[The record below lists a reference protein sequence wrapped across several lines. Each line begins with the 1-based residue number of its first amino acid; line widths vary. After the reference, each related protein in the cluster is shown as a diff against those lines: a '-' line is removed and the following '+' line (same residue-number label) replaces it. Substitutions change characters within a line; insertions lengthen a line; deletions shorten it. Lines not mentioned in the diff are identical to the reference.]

1 MTRTFAAGSFFG
13 RAAHHRDS
21 NSTPSIRCNPQRQVV
36 ARFALMRALVL
47 VLVASCS
54 SVPHH
59 YTLRQFLEV
68 RRSNTASLSPDASRV
83 AFVTNTTGSWQ
94 AWIAPASGG
103 APRQIT
109 RFPDRVAELLWSPAG
124 EDILVTSDHDGD
136 QQFQLYVVSADG
148 GAPRVLTSAP
158 DVKHDVGGW
167 SRDGKFVFYASN
179 ARDRRYFDCYLLDV
193 QTRQA
198 RRVLE
203 RDALLRAAALSPD
216 ARWIAA
222 VERTSE
228 VDQNVYVA
236 DTETGA
242 ARLITPHDGA
252 ARFQV
257 VGFGPDASELYVL
270 TDIGREF
277 LGLAAIDLATGALRF
292 LETEAHDTDVAVVS
306 RDGHRIALSHNVEGY
321 ADLVVLVDGRP
332 VAIPGLPRGIVAPNE
347 FSADGKRLAV
357 VVTTPT
363 HDDDIFVI
371 DLERRAVSRV
381 THSDQAGIAE
391 RDLVVPT
398 LVHFPARDGRSI
410 PAFLYLPPRAGA
422 RLPVIVSIHGGPE
435 DQERPWFY
443 AWYQYFVGR
452 GYAVLAPNIR
462 GSAGYGKSYLALDN
476 GARRWDALADIAA
489 AVAWLRARPDV
500 DGRRIVAFGASYG
513 GFAVLAML
521 AHHPDLFAAGV
532 DFYGPSDLATFLG
545 RTAEYR
551 RGQRA
556 AEYGDPQRDAAFLA
570 EISPVRHVDRI
581 TAPLLIVQG
590 ANDPIV
596 PPAESE
602 QLVELLR
609 ARGRTVRYL
618 VFPDEGHGFVKQPNE
633 IRAFEEMVAFLDELW
648 TRPR

>member
-1 MTRTFAAGSFFG
+1 
-13 RAAHHRDS
+13 
-21 NSTPSIRCNPQRQVV
+21 
-36 ARFALMRALVL
+36 MRALVL

-68 RRSNTASLSPDASRV
+68 HRSNTASLSPDASRV
-83 AFVTNTTGSWQ
+83 AFVTNTTGNWQ
-94 AWIAPASGG
+94 AWVAPATGT

-109 RFPDRVAELLWSPAG
+109 RFPDRVAELLWSPTG
-124 EDILVTSDHDGD
+124 DDILVTSDHGGD
-136 QQFQLYVVSADG
+136 QQFQLYLVSADG
-148 GAPRVLTSAP
+148 GEPRPLTSAP
-158 DVKHDVGGW
+158 DVKHDFGGW
-167 SRDGKFVFYASN
+167 SRDGRFVFYASN
-179 ARDRRYFDCYLLDV
+179 ARDRKYFDCYLMDV

-203 RDALLRAAALSPD
+203 RDALLRAEALSAD
-216 ARWIAA
+216 GRWLAA

-236 DTETGA
+236 DTTTGE
-242 ARLITPHDGA
+242 ARLVTPHDGT
-252 ARFQV
+252 ARFRV
-257 VGFGPDASELYVL
+257 AGFGPDGRELYVL
-270 TDIGREF
+270 TDLGQEF
-277 LGLAAIDLATGALRF
+277 LGFAAIDLASGALLH
-292 LETEAHDTDVAVVS
+292 LEATGHDTDFAVLS
-306 RDGHRIALSHNVEGY
+306 RDGHRVALARNVDGY
-321 ADLVVLVDGRP
+321 EELTVLVDKHP
-332 VAIPGLPRGIVAPNE
+332 VALPELPRGIVVPGE
-347 FSADGKRLAV
+347 FSADGRRLSV

-363 HDDDIFVI
+363 HDDDIFLI
-371 DLERRAVSRV
+371 DLEHRALSRV
-381 THSDQAGIAE
+381 THSDQSGIVE

-398 LVHFPARDGRSI
+398 LVHIAARDGRSI
-410 PAFLYLPPRAGA
+410 PAFLYMPAHAGA

-435 DQERPWFY
+435 DQERPWFW

-462 GSAGYGKSYLALDN
+462 GSTGYGKSYLALDN

-489 AVAWLRARPDV
+489 TVDWLRARPDI

-521 AHHPDLFAAGV
+521 AHYPDRFAAGV

-556 AEYGDPQRDAAFLA
+556 AEYGDPERDAAFLA
-570 EISPVRHVDRI
+570 EISPMRHADRI

-596 PPAESE
+596 PPAESQ
-602 QLVELLR
+602 QLADLLR

-618 VFPDEGHGFVKQPNE
+618 VFPDEGHGFVKQANE
-633 IRAFEEMVAFLDELW
+633 IRAFEEMVAFLDALW